1 VSRLTRSDVTLARIP
16 CIAVAACLIVA
27 SCSRQ
32 AAAPQGSA
40 AAADAISPAPASPAV
55 SLTQTPPETAI
66 QDIRNHYA
74 EVRRRL
80 SSMREVKRDLTGLST
95 EGGTLQAFFDGQAL
109 TMAQATFYGET
120 GRTDREFYYDERG
133 RLFFI
138 LEVESRYELPLG
150 ATAGKEE
157 YRYYFYEERLIRLLA
172 GDRPVSQDDTAYA
185 ARAKNVL
192 DLSRRIRDVAHQP

>member
-1 VSRLTRSDVTLARIP
+1 VTFAHIP
-16 CIAVAACLIVA
+16 CIAVACLLVA

-32 AAAPQGSA
+32 AAAPREGA
-40 AAADAISPAPASPAV
+40 AATEPIAPAPASPAV
-55 SLTQTPPETAI
+55 SLTRTPPETAI

-80 SSMREVKRDLTGLST
+80 SSLREVKRDLTGLST

-133 RLFFI
+133 RPFFV
-138 LEVESRYELPLG
+138 LEVESRYEVPIG
-150 ATAGKEE
+150 ATAGNEE
-157 YRYYFYEERLIRLLA
+157 YRYYFYDGRLIRLLA
-172 GDRPVSQDDTAYA
+172 GDRPVSQDDSAYA
-185 ARAKNVL
+185 ARAMNVL
-192 DLSRRIRDVAHQP
+192 DLSRRIGDVAHQP